1 MRGKQNDQPAMFYA
15 IDLDERIPAHHPL
28 RPIKAEVD
36 RQLAALHPQFE
47 AAYSK
52 TGRPSV
58 PPEQLLKA
66 LLLQCLFSIPSETRL
81 VERIDLDLLF
91 RWFLNMDP
99 AEAAFDATAF
109 THNRQ
114 RLEDHGLVGA
124 FFDGV
129 VKRALD
135 VGQMSEDHFSVDG
148 TLIESYASLKS
159 FQPIGASEEEGEGSD
174 NNGFKPRNAEK
185 DFKGQKRSNETHQS
199 KTDPEARLY
208 RKAKGQE
215 ARLAHMGHLI
225 TDHRNGLIGSVTMT
239 EANGTAETE
248 AAFTMI
254 DHLDDRLGINPTPL
268 GSDKGYDSG
277 DYFLALEARGIEPH
291 SAMRDEPVGG
301 KKGTGYLHRKN
312 RPKLEARR
320 RMAHRMQ
327 SLAFEVSQRCRKKVE
342 EPIGW
347 LKTVAHLARSRWVG
361 RWKIQQQ
368 MQLAAAAYNL
378 VRLSKCLAP

>member
-1 MRGKQNDQPAMFYA
+1 MRGRQNDQPAMFFA
-15 IDLDERIPAHHPL
+15 IDLNERIPADHPL

-66 LLLQCLFSIPSETRL
+66 LLLQCLFSIPSEARL

-91 RWFLNMDP
+91 RWFLDMDP
-99 AEAAFDATAF
+99 AEDVFDATAF
-109 THNRQ
+109 THNRE
-114 RLEDHGLVGA
+114 RLENHGLVGA

-135 VGQMSEDHFSVDG
+135 AGQISEEHFSVDG

-159 FQPIGASEEEGEGSD
+159 FQPIDGSD
-174 NNGFKPRNAEK
+174 DGSDASDHNGFKPRNAEK
-185 DFKGQKRSNETHQS
+185 DFKGQKRSNKTHRS
-199 KTDPEARLY
+199 KTDPQARLY
-208 RKAKGQE
+208 RKGPGKEAK
-215 ARLAHMGHLI
+215 LAHMGHLI
-225 TDHRNGLIGSVTMT
+225 TDNRNGLIAAVTMT
-239 EANGTAETE
+239 EASGTAETE
-248 AAFTMI
+248 AALTMV
-254 DHLDDRLGINPTPL
+254 DHLDARIGLKPSTL

-277 DYFLALEARGIEPH
+277 DYFMALESRGIEPH
-291 SAMRDEPVGG
+291 SAMRDGPVGG
-301 KKGTGYLHRKN
+301 KTRQHSQN
-312 RPKLEARR
+312 QPKIEARR
-320 RMAHRMQ
+320 RMADRMQ
-327 SLAFEVSQRCRKKVE
+327 SLAFELSQRCRKKVE

-347 LKTVAHLARSRWVG
+347 LKTVAHLAKSRWVG

-378 VRLSKCLAP
+378 VRLRKCLAT

>member
-15 IDLDERIPAHHPL
+15 IDLDERIPANHPL

-66 LLLQCLFSIPSETRL
+66 LLLQCLFSVPTEARL

-99 AEAAFDATAF
+99 AEDVFDATAF
-109 THNRQ
+109 THNRE
-114 RLEDHGLVGA
+114 RLENHGLVGA

-135 VGQMSEDHFSVDG
+135 LDQMSEDHFSVDG
-148 TLIESYASLKS
+148 TMIESYASLKS
-159 FQPIGASEEEGEGSD
+159 FQPIEASEEEGDSSD

-208 RKAKGQE
+208 RKGQGQE
-215 ARLAHMGHLI
+215 AKLAHLGHLM
-225 TDHRNGLIGSVTMT
+225 TDNRNGLVAAVTMT
-239 EANGTAETE
+239 EANGTAEPQ
-248 AAFTMI
+248 AALTMV
-254 DHLDDRLGINPTPL
+254 DHVDQRFGLKPSTL

-277 DYFLALEARGIEPH
+277 DYFLALEERGITPH

-312 RPKLEARR
+312 RPKLAARQ
-320 RMAHRMQ
+320 RMANRMR
-327 SLAFEVSQRCRKKVE
+327 SLAFELSQRCRKKVE

-347 LKTVAHLARSRWVG
+347 LKTVAHLAKSRWVG
-361 RWKIQQQ
+361 RWKMQQQ
-368 MQLAAAAYNL
+368 LQLAAAAYNL
-378 VRLSKCLAP
+378 VRVRKCLAR

>member
-15 IDLDERIPAHHPL
+15 IDLDERIPANHPL

-66 LLLQCLFSIPSETRL
+66 LLLQCLFSVPSETRL

-99 AEAAFDATAF
+99 AEDVFDATAF
-109 THNRQ
+109 THNRE
-114 RLEDHGLVGA
+114 RLENHGLVGA

-129 VKRALD
+129 VRRALD
-135 VGQMSEDHFSVDG
+135 LGQMSEDHFSVDG
-148 TLIESYASLKS
+148 TMIESYASLKS
-159 FQPIGASEEEGEGSD
+159 FQPIETSEEESEGSD
-174 NNGFKPRNAEK
+174 NNGYKPRNAEK

-208 RKAKGQE
+208 RKGNGQE
-215 ARLAHMGHLI
+215 AKLAHLGHLM
-225 TDHRNGLIGSVTMT
+225 TDNRNGLVAAVTMT
-239 EANGTAETE
+239 QANGTAETE
-248 AAFTMI
+248 AALTMI
-254 DHLDDRLGINPTPL
+254 DHVDHRLGIKPSTL

-277 DYFLALEARGIEPH
+277 DYYLALEERGIEPH
-291 SAMRDEPVGG
+291 SAMRDQPVGG
-301 KKGTGYLHRKN
+301 KGTSR
-312 RPKLEARR
+312 RSPKDKPKIEARQ
-320 RMAHRMQ
+320 RMAGRMQ
-327 SLAFEVSQRCRKKVE
+327 SLAFELSQRCRKKVE

-347 LKTVAHLARSRWVG
+347 LKTVAHLSKSRWVG

-378 VRLSKCLAP
+378 VRLRKCLAT

>member
-15 IDLDERIPAHHPL
+15 IDLDERIPANHPL

-36 RQLAALHPQFE
+36 RQLAALYPQFE

-66 LLLQCLFSIPSETRL
+66 LLLQCLFSVPSEARL

-99 AEAAFDATAF
+99 AEDVFDATAF
-109 THNRQ
+109 THNRE
-114 RLEDHGLVGA
+114 RLENHGLVGA

-135 VGQMSEDHFSVDG
+135 LGQMSEDHFSVDG
-148 TLIESYASLKS
+148 TMIESYASLKS
-159 FQPIGASEEEGEGSD
+159 FQPVDANDDDGGASD
-174 NNGFKPRNAEK
+174 NNGYKPRNAEK
-185 DFKGQKRSNETHQS
+185 DFKGQKRSNKTHQS

-208 RKAKGQE
+208 RKGPGQE
-215 ARLAHMGHLI
+215 AKLAHLGHLM
-225 TDHRNGLIGSVTMT
+225 TDNRNGLVAAATMT
-239 EANGTAETE
+239 EANGTAETQ
-248 AAFTMI
+248 AALTMV
-254 DHLDDRLGINPTPL
+254 DHVEERLGIKPSTL

-277 DYFLALEARGIEPH
+277 DYYLALEERAIEPH
-291 SAMRDEPVGG
+291 SAMRDQPVGG
-301 KKGTGYLHRKN
+301 QRGTGHQRAD
-312 RPKLEARR
+312 RRAKLEARQ
-320 RMAHRMQ
+320 RMADRMQ

-347 LKTVAHLARSRWVG
+347 FKTVAHLAKSRWVG

-378 VRLSKCLAP
+378 VRLRKCLAT